1 MTIITVKAA
10 PGMRVPYEDN
20 ARKYITE
27 DKAVSVQESTYY
39 LRRLADR
46 DLVPCEAEPAADKT
60 APAPAKTSPETDQ
73 AKAPTKAVADPTT
86 ADQVAP
92 TESARAR
99 TTKNKGA

>member
-10 PGMRVPYEDN
+10 PGMRVPYENN

-39 LRRLADR
+39 LRRLADK
-46 DLVPCEAEPAADKT
+46 DLVPCEAEPAADQT
-60 APAPAKTSPETDQ
+60 APANTSPETDQ
-73 AKAPTKAVADPTT
+73 AKAPAKPAADSTT

-92 TESARAR
+92 AESARAR